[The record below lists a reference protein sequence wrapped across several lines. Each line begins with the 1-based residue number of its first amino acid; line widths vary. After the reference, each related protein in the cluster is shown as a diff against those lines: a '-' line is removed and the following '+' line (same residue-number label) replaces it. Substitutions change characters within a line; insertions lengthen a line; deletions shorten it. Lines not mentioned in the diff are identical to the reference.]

1 MIIWNNKF
9 LQKEEIMSNI
19 LSQKTIHMQV
29 TRVECRKKNEV
40 SQHNYLYLHNILWFF
55 NEKKK
60 PHKKKIK
67 PSWQVEKQKRTYKKS
82 SSTTE
87 CCTNER
93 LWYCPIKL
101 RPIQGPD
108 TAPEGQPVC
117 FVFATTRLQVD
128 NMQIALAN

>member
-1 MIIWNNKF
+1 MLVWNNKF

-60 PHKKKIK
+60 NLTKKKSNHHDKWRNRSVHIRK
-67 PSWQVEKQKRTYKKS
+67 VPAPQNAVQMKDF
-82 SSTTE
+82 
-87 CCTNER
+87 
-93 LWYCPIKL
+93 
-101 RPIQGPD
+101 D
-108 TAPEGQPVC
+108 TAP
-117 FVFATTRLQVD
+117 
-128 NMQIALAN
+128 